1 MCWNYPFTGKAAV
14 NKLSLS
20 GSRRQSAAIVR
31 NGANGNL
38 FLVIAN
44 FQKLAATP
52 AQLSETVASETTA
65 SPFTDTHESAILPCW
80 DCVYV
85 DSP

>member
-1 MCWNYPFTGKAAV
+1 MGKAAV

-20 GSRRQSAAIVR
+20 GRRGQFAVIVR
-31 NGANGNL
+31 NGASGKL
-38 FLVIAN
+38 SLAIAN
-44 FQKLAATP
+44 FQKLTATP
-52 AQLSETVASETTA
+52 AQLSETVAGETA
-65 SPFTDTHESAILPCW
+65 VSPFTGTRESAILPCW

>member
-1 MCWNYPFTGKAAV
+1 MCWNYPFTDTAAV

-20 GSRRQSAAIVR
+20 GSRGQSAAIVR
-31 NGANGNL
+31 NGASGNL

-44 FQKLAATP
+44 FQKVAATP
-52 AQLSETVASETTA
+52 TQLSETVGVETA
-65 SPFTDTHESAILPCW
+65 LSPFTGTSESAILPCW